1 MNLYNVFARLA
12 LTCCFV
18 LVSTPGSYAG
28 GTSGGGSRILADD
41 ASHFTN
47 VGNIRL
53 TISNFGTIGTGFA
66 NWPQQPSCEYP
77 RNSGIEHLFLGGLWV
92 GGVKD
97 FNGNRVFAVSTAA
110 VDVSGVASLTE
121 GFEFTNDPASTIR
134 ERSSLPSSPFYTP
147 AAVSHQDFL
156 ADFTDTNL
164 VDPVLN
170 QKIPNHDYPLGLA
183 VHMESYAW
191 NFSFAD
197 FFVILN
203 YTIKNVSTTPID
215 SVYAGLWTDMVV
227 RNTRITR
234 PGGSAFFSTGGN
246 GFIDSLHLMY
256 EWDVA
261 GDNGLADSYG
271 SLVLLGTTPI
281 LDTAYYNNWQFR
293 NSSGDLWIQSPQNDE
308 EKYRRLASSYLNQLP
323 PDQILQKLQAP
334 SNRSQMLSTG
344 PFVRLAPGDSLNI
357 AFAVLCAKKSGTPQ
371 TNNEETRSQLLANTG
386 WARRAYNGTDV
397 NGNNVLDTNEID
409 LRGNGTIVRY
419 VLPTPPPSP
428 LYRIEAENSKIVLY
442 WSDNA
447 ENSVDIISNRRNFE
461 GYNIYRSNAEDGLDP
476 ARELHLAASFD
487 KPDDGVGSDNGFES
501 VRITDENGTP
511 IRKYFDG
518 DTIGY
523 TYKYEFPGVLNGW
536 LYTLAITAFSDGDK
550 LSGLPSLES
559 GRIATS
565 TNVVPGV
572 RPSQEESDGL
582 GIYPNPYYVS
592 AEWDIRAQ
600 SATQN
605 RPERGRKIYFY
616 NVPERA
622 TIRIYSMSGDLIRLL
637 EHDAATDNGGTIQ
650 WYQNTGATGDAA
662 PVFSGGEHSW
672 DLLTDNEQA
681 VASGMYIVHV
691 EDKQTGKQQ
700 TGHFLIVK

>member
-1 MNLYNVFARLA
+1 MNLYSAFARLA
-12 LTCCFV
+12 LACGLALCSAAV
-18 LVSTPGSYAG
+18 AYAG
-28 GTSGGGSRILADD
+28 GTPGSGSRVLADD
-41 ASHFTN
+41 ATHFTN
-47 VGNIRL
+47 VGSIRM

-77 RNSGIEHLFLGGLWV
+77 RNSGIEHMFLGGLWI

-97 FNGNRVFAVSTAA
+97 FSGNRVFAVSTGA
-110 VDVSGVASLTE
+110 VDVSGVNSLAE
-121 GFEFTNDPASTIR
+121 GFEFTNAPEATLR
-134 ERSSLPSSPFYTP
+134 ERSSLPASPFYTP
-147 AAVSHQDFL
+147 SAVSHQDFL

-164 VDPVLN
+164 VDPVLG
-170 QKIPNHDYPLGLA
+170 QRIPNHDYPLGLS

-215 SVYAGLWTDMVV
+215 SVYVGLWSDMVV
-227 RNTRITR
+227 RNTKITR
-234 PGGSAFFSTGGN
+234 PSGSAFYAAGGN

-271 SLVLLGTTPI
+271 STMLLGSTPVT
-281 LDTAYYNNWQFR
+281 DTAYFNNWQFR

-308 EKYRRLASSYLNQLP
+308 AKFSRLASSYLNQLP
-323 PDQILQKLQAP
+323 PDQIRQRLQPP
-334 SNRSQMLSTG
+334 SNRSQMVSTG
-344 PFVRLAPGDSLNI
+344 PFVRLAPGDSVNVV
-357 AFAVLCAKKSGTPQ
+357 FAVVCAKKSGSPQ
-371 TNNEETRSQLLANTG
+371 TDNADTQSQLVANAG

-428 LYRIEAENSKIVLY
+428 LYRVETGNGRITLY

-461 GYNIYRSNAEDGLDP
+461 GYNIYRSNADDQLAPD
-476 ARELHLAASFD
+476 RELHLAASFD
-487 KPDDGVGSDNGFES
+487 QPGDGVGSDNGFDA
-501 VRITDENGTP
+501 VRITDDSGVPTR
-511 IRKYFDG
+511 IYFEG
-518 DTIGY
+518 DTTGY
-523 TYKYEFPGVLNGW
+523 TYKYEFPDVLNGW
-536 LYTLAITAFSDGDK
+536 LYTLALTAFSDGDE

-559 GRIATS
+559 SRIATS
-565 TNVVPGV
+565 TNVVPGLQPARAGEAV
-572 RPSQEESDGL
+572 

-605 RPERGRKIYFY
+605 RPERGRKVYFY
-616 NVPERA
+616 NLPERA
-622 TIRIYSMSGDLIRLL
+622 TIRIYSMSGDLIRTL
-637 EHDAATDNGGTIQ
+637 EHDAATNNGGDIQ
-650 WYQNTGATGDAA
+650 WYQSAGATDDAA
-662 PVFSGGEHSW
+662 PVFSGGEHGW

-691 EDKQTGKQQ
+691 EDRQSGTQQ